1 MNCRY
6 SAVVFDL
13 DGVLIDSEPI
23 HLKSAE
29 IVLARHGI
37 RLTPEQAAQQ
47 TGITIHKF
55 LERLVNEWGLPG
67 PKEGEDW
74 VAEKRV
80 IFREM
85 AERELQPVAGANEF
99 LRALDGFRAGASR
112 SAACG
117 DPAKIKIGLA
127 SSSPRPYIEWTTKKF
142 GWYDLF
148 DAICAI
154 EDVRQPKPDPQM
166 YHLIVERL
174 GVEPRAVLVFED
186 SPVGIQAAVSAGLDC
201 VGVGT
206 SYSSESLRAVG
217 ARWFVG
223 DFTERETLTALLGN
237 SFCAKG
243 CIAKDSG
250 S

>member
-1 MNCRY
+1 MSDTNPQ
-6 SAVVFDL
+6 SFAVVFDL

-23 HLKSAE
+23 HLKSVE

-37 RLTPEQAAQQ
+37 RLTPEQAVQQ

-80 IFREM
+80 IFRRM
-85 AERELQPVAGANEF
+85 AETELQPVAGADEF
-99 LRALDGFRAGASR
+99 IR
-112 SAACG
+112 SLHG
-117 DPAKIKIGLA
+117 KVKIGLA

-142 GWYDLF
+142 GWGDLF
-148 DAICAI
+148 DAICTI

-174 GVEPRAVLVFED
+174 GVAPCEVLVFED
-186 SPVGIQAAVSAGLDC
+186 SPAGIEAAVVAGLDC

-206 SYSSESLRAVG
+206 SYPDEALRAAG
-217 ARWFVG
+217 AKWFIR
-223 DFTERETLTALLGN
+223 DFAERGILCDLL
-237 SFCAKG
+237 SE
-243 CIAKDSG
+243 
-250 S
+250 